1 MHSLPRPV
9 NSFWKLWGF
18 IFANISYGALCMISI
33 DSVANFNSHAVS
45 IAGDNSL
52 LVSFPDHLGTRLG
65 TRLER
70 MRTLY
75 MITLDSVARLP
86 STLHHSL
93 RSSGLMDQGML
104 PVPMTQSSTG
114 SPPSF

>member
-1 MHSLPRPV
+1 
-9 NSFWKLWGF
+9 
-18 IFANISYGALCMISI
+18 MISI

-75 MITLDSVARLP
+75 VITLDSVARLP